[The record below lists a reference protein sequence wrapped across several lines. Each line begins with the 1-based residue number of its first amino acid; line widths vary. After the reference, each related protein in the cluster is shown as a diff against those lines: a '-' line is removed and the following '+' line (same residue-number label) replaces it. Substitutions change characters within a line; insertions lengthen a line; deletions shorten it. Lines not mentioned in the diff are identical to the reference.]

1 MKDPSDREEWVWLHF
16 FSFLSFSISFSV
28 SKVCLE
34 TMVYKTVNLAGESI
48 ERCFYWQKELSLLS
62 MHYIKDF

>member
-1 MKDPSDREEWVWLHF
+1 MGLVTF

-34 TMVYKTVNLAGESI
+34 TMVYKTVNLAEESG

-62 MHYIKDF
+62 MRYIKDF